1 MKKSEL
7 RQIIRE
13 EIHRMQKLAGIITES
28 QLNEDE
34 EVSLLQ
40 FIEANQ
46 DEIAKKLEVD
56 RLMNISE
63 HPIDMGNVSATMAVR
78 DHQRVSPEFTPGATF
93 QLGDKTYNIRYVMDH
108 PEEFL
113 GKTVMFKAHDK
124 GYIPQK
130 KQIGKIDKSGVGFP
144 EKRIT
149 STDIDFSTKPFKPTD
164 EEESLGKIKI
174 NGKTIYYVY
183 YGS

>member
-1 MKKSEL
+1 MNKQILSEEF
-7 RQIIRE
+7 Q
-13 EIHRMQKLAGIITES
+13 RMQKLAGIITES
-28 QLNEDE
+28 QLNENE
-34 EVSLLQ
+34 EVNLLQ

-56 RLMNISE
+56 RLVNISE
-63 HPIDMGNVSATMAVR
+63 HPIDMGNVSANMEIR
-78 DHQRVSPEFTPGATF
+78 DYQIVSLRSSPDATF
-93 QLGDKTYNIRYVMDH
+93 QLGDKTYNIKYVINH

-113 GKTVMFKAHDK
+113 GKNVMYKSYLGK
-124 GYIPQK
+124 PQEK
-130 KQIGKIDKSGVGFP
+130 KIGKIDKSEGEVGFP

-183 YGS
+183 YG

>member
-1 MKKSEL
+1 MKKQILSEEF
-7 RQIIRE
+7 Q
-13 EIHRMQKLAGIITES
+13 RMQKLAGIITES
-28 QLNEDE
+28 QLNENE
-34 EVSLLQ
+34 EVNLLQ
-40 FIEANQ
+40 FIKDNQ
-46 DEIAKKLEVD
+46 NEIAKKLEVD
-56 RLMNISE
+56 RLVNISE

-78 DHQRVSPEFTPGATF
+78 DHEIVSLRFSPDATF
-93 QLGDKTYNIRYVMDH
+93 QLGDKTYNIKYVINH

-113 GKTVMFKAHDK
+113 GKNVMYKSYLSK
-124 GYIPQK
+124 PQK
-130 KQIGKIDKSGVGFP
+130 KKIGKIDKSEGEVGFP

-183 YGS
+183 YG